1 MLRIEWVWRRWALS
15 SALGRQW
22 RIVKG
27 PVRKVCSG
35 ISAGELYSKFAPRRE
50 EIAAGP
56 PGLHWTLKLAVE
68 GV

>member
-1 MLRIEWVWRRWALS
+1 MEVF
-15 SALGRQW
+15 
-22 RIVKG
+22 V
-27 PVRKVCSG
+27 G

-68 GV
+68 DV